1 VKTAGG
7 SWTNQLFV
15 LLFVSEAPEENS
27 GPGIGYRVS
36 AASPGLGLDAIVK
49 VESNLKRKYYLLP
62 LK

>member
-15 LLFVSEAPEENS
+15 LLFVSEAPEEN
-27 GPGIGYRVS
+27 
-36 AASPGLGLDAIVK
+36 GLGLDAIVK

>member
-27 GPGIGYRVS
+27 GPGIG
-36 AASPGLGLDAIVK
+36 LGLDAIVK